1 MRRNLSTLLSK
12 ISISISIDNLNTYF
26 NNFFSFLSQNNSNMI
41 SYISFHNYFN
51 LCSFLS
57 SKIFK
62 LFSCNK
68 SADSSISKEQ
78 FIEGLRLLYISKLSV
93 RSKMVFD
100 MYDYDNDGGSIK
112 KMLSCF
118 YHTFITFLVHQ
129 TFLLL

>member
-78 FIEGLRLLYISKLSV
+78 FIEGLRLLYIVLTK
-93 RSKMVFD
+93 
-100 MYDYDNDGGSIK
+100 IK
-112 KMLSCF
+112 INLALAIGKIIYLICM
-118 YHTFITFLVHQ
+118 
-129 TFLLL
+129 